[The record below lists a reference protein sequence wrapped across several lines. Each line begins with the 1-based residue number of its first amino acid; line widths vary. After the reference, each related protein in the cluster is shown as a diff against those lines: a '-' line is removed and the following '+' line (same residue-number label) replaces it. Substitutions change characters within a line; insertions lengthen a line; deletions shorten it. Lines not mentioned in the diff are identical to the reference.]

1 MANSGGNS
9 GIWTYQEDEVENTAN
24 QGQIV
29 SSRILSIDALRGFDM
44 FWIIGGDALLH
55 AIGKLTR
62 WPILVK
68 QTEHA
73 SWEGF
78 RFYDLIFPLFLFI
91 VGVVIPYSLAQYR
104 GKPGGRKAAYK
115 RIFRRSAL
123 LIILGIIYW
132 GNLQH
137 GIHEFRWFGVLQRIG
152 ICYFFAALAVL
163 LLDIKSLAF
172 LWIGL
177 LLGYWALLAWIPAPG
192 FAAGDFT
199 MEGNLVGY
207 VDRLVVPGK
216 FCCYPFGDN
225 EGLLS
230 TIPAIGT
237 TLLGALTGCWLRAKR
252 SSQAKFKGL
261 LAGAAFCLAVGWV
274 WGHFFPIIKNLW
286 TSSYVFIAGGYS
298 LLFFAFFYYFID
310 ILCWKRWAFFFVVI
324 GMNPLTIYF
333 LQQFVDFDRISRFF
347 LSGFSQSFP
356 TIELVVLLLG
366 ALAAKWLLLL
376 FLYNKGTFLR
386 V

>member
-1 MANSGGNS
+1 M
-9 GIWTYQEDEVENTAN
+9 DDTAN
-24 QGQIV
+24 QGRNV

-44 FWIIGGDALLH
+44 FWIIGGDALFQ
-55 AIGKLTR
+55 AIGKR
-62 WPILVK
+62 MGWPVLVE
-68 QTEHA
+68 QTEHV

-91 VGVVIPYSLAQYR
+91 VGVVLPYSLAKYR
-104 GKPGGRKAAYK
+104 GKPEGQKAAYK
-115 RIFRRSAL
+115 RIFRRSGL
-123 LIILGIIYW
+123 LIMLGIVYW

-137 GIHEFRWFGVLQRIG
+137 GIQEFRWLGVLQRIG

-163 LLDIKSLAF
+163 LLDIRSLVF
-172 LWIGL
+172 LWVGL
-177 LLGYWALLAWIPAPG
+177 LLGYWALLAWIPASG

-207 VDRLVVPGK
+207 VDRLLVPGK

-237 TLLGALTGCWLRAKR
+237 TLLGALTGHWLRAKR
-252 SSQAKFKGL
+252 SSNAKLMGL
-261 LAGAAFCLAVGWV
+261 LAGAAFCLTVGWV

-298 LLFFAFFYYFID
+298 LLLFAFFYYFID
-310 ILCWKRWAFFFVVI
+310 ILGWKHWTFFFVVI
-324 GMNPLTIYF
+324 GMNPITIYF
-333 LQQFVDFDRISRFF
+333 LQQFVDFDRMSRFF
-347 LSGFSQSFP
+347 LSGFSRFSP
-356 TIELVVLLLG
+356 TFEQVILLLG
-366 ALAAKWLLLL
+366 ALVAKWLLLL
-376 FLYNKGTFLR
+376 YLYRKGTFLR